1 MCARHEQTPA
11 CLAIG
16 WIIAGMYFR
25 LVPIDMLFCITSMVV
40 ERATVQCDQFESRQI
55 L

>member
-1 MCARHEQTPA
+1 MCTRYGQTLT

-25 LVPIDMLFCITSMVV
+25 LVTIDMLFSITSMAVAL
-40 ERATVQCDQFESRQI
+40 ATVQCDQFESRQI